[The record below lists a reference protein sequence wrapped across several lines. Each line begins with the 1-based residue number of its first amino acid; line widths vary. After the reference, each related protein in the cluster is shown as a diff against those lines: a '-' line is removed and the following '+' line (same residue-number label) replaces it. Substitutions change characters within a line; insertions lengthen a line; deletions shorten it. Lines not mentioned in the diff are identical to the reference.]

1 MKEGKKMDQKIEKKK
16 HIVKKNKTLNILHKA
31 LSAGGLDYTDKKKIL
46 SIYENVTR
54 QRSQLKKTL

>member
-1 MKEGKKMDQKIEKKK
+1 MNQKTEKKK
-16 HIVKKNKTLNILHKA
+16 HIVKKNKTLKILNKA
-31 LSAGGLDYTDKKKIL
+31 LGLGGLDYTDKKKLI

>member
-1 MKEGKKMDQKIEKKK
+1 MNQKIEKKK
-16 HIVKKNKTLNILHKA
+16 HIVKKNKTLNILNKA
-31 LSAGGLDYTDKKKIL
+31 LVAGGLDYTDKKKLI